1 MTDITKIINS
11 INNNKYIEDDEFN
24 ITDTDIDTDKKNS
37 PNVKSDNIAI
47 NIDSEDRNNI
57 NRNNINRNNIENS
70 DKSQDVQDGSD
81 MMNAIKKIGSKT
93 FRTHVIKDYVRPR
106 MEKDIKECFT
116 WREKW
121 SIISNIFFSLS
132 EFMCIIQTVLAFT
145 SSSYDLKL
153 LSFLAGMI
161 GVLCISFNRFGTYAK
176 NASSEKTSQLNEIL
190 ITIGIKDKVPDLM
203 DNDYGDGDKNK

>member
-11 INNNKYIEDDEFN
+11 INNNKYIEDDDFN
-24 ITDTDIDTDKKNS
+24 ITDIDTDKKNS
-37 PNVKSDNIAI
+37 PIPITPKITPTITSDNIAI
-47 NIDSEDRNNI
+47 NIDSEDINN
-57 NRNNINRNNIENS
+57 NENS
-70 DKSQDVQDGSD
+70 DKSQDGPDL
-81 MMNAIKKIGSKT
+81 MNAIKKIGSKT
-93 FRTHVIKDYVRPR
+93 FRTHIIKDYVRPR

-116 WREKW
+116 WRDKW
-121 SIISNIFFSLS
+121 SRISNIFFSLS

-153 LSFLAGMI
+153 LAFLAGMI

-190 ITIGIKDKVPDLM
+190 ITIGIKDKIPDLM
-203 DNDYGDGDKNK
+203 DNDYGDNDKKK

>member
-24 ITDTDIDTDKKNS
+24 ITDTYIDTDKKNS

-47 NIDSEDRNNI
+47 NIDSED
-57 NRNNINRNNIENS
+57 RNNINRNNIENS

-121 SIISNIFFSLS
+121 SIISNVFFSLS

>member
-11 INNNKYIEDDEFN
+11 INNNKYIEDDDFN
-24 ITDTDIDTDKKNS
+24 ITDIDTDKKNS
-37 PNVKSDNIAI
+37 PKSLPTNTPKVSTDNVLI
-47 NIDSEDRNNI
+47 NIDSEDKVNND
-57 NRNNINRNNIENS
+57 NENS
-70 DKSQDVQDGSD
+70 DSPEQI
-81 MMNAIKKIGSKT
+81 NAIKKIGSKT

-106 MEKDIKECFT
+106 MEKDIKESFV
-116 WREKW
+116 WRDKW
-121 SIISNIFFSLS
+121 SRISNIFFSLS

-176 NASSEKTSQLNEIL
+176 NASSEKTAQLNEIL
-190 ITIGIKDKVPDLM
+190 GTIGIKDKVPDLM

>member
-11 INNNKYIEDDEFN
+11 INNNSYIEEGEYE
-24 ITDTDIDTDKKNS
+24 ITDAQTNT
-37 PNVKSDNIAI
+37 PTMI
-47 NIDSEDRNNI
+47 NIDSEKHDDN
-57 NRNNINRNNIENS
+57 E
-70 DKSQDVQDGSD
+70 
-81 MMNAIKKIGSKT
+81 MLAIKKIGCKN

-106 MEKDIKECFT
+106 MERDIKDCFV

-121 SIISNIFFSLS
+121 SKLSNVFFSLS
-132 EFMCIIQTVLAFT
+132 EFLCIIQTVMAFT

-153 LSFLAGMI
+153 LSFLAGML

-203 DNDYGDGDKNK
+203 DNDYGDDKNK

>member
-11 INNNKYIEDDEFN
+11 INNNKYIENDEFN
-24 ITDTDIDTDKKNS
+24 ITDTDTDTDKKNS
-37 PNVKSDNIAI
+37 PIPITSKTTPDNIAI

-57 NRNNINRNNIENS
+57 ESS
-70 DKSQDVQDGSD
+70 DKSQDGPD

-106 MEKDIKECFT
+106 MEKDIKECFV

-121 SIISNIFFSLS
+121 SRISNIFFSLS
-132 EFMCIIQTVLAFT
+132 EFMCIVQTVMAFT

-176 NASSEKTSQLNEIL
+176 NASSEKTAQLNEIL

>member
-24 ITDTDIDTDKKNS
+24 ITDIEIDKKNS
-37 PNVKSDNIAI
+37 PIIPITPITPKLTPNVTPNNIAI
-47 NIDSEDRNNI
+47 NIDSEDRNN
-57 NRNNINRNNIENS
+57 NESS
-70 DKSQDVQDGSD
+70 DKSQDGPD

-106 MEKDIKECFT
+106 MEKDIKECFV

-121 SIISNIFFSLS
+121 SRISNIFFSLS
-132 EFMCIIQTVLAFT
+132 EFMCIVQTVMAFT

>member
-11 INNNKYIEDDEFN
+11 INNNKYIEEDDFN
-24 ITDTDIDTDKKNS
+24 ITDTDTDKKIS
-37 PNVKSDNIAI
+37 PVPITPKVTPDNIVL
-47 NIDSEDRNNI
+47 NIESEY
-57 NRNNINRNNIENS
+57 RNNIESS
-70 DKSQDVQDGSD
+70 DKSQDGTD

-93 FRTHVIKDYVRPR
+93 FRTHIIKDYVRPR

-121 SIISNIFFSLS
+121 SRISNIFFSLS
-132 EFMCIIQTVLAFT
+132 EFMCIIQTVMAFT

-203 DNDYGDGDKNK
+203 DNDYGDNDKIN

>member
-11 INNNKYIEDDEFN
+11 INNNKYIEDDDFN
-24 ITDTDIDTDKKNS
+24 ITDVDTDKKNS
-37 PNVKSDNIAI
+37 PKSLPTNTPKVSNDNVLI
-47 NIDSEDRNNI
+47 NIDSEDKNN
-57 NRNNINRNNIENS
+57 NDIENS
-70 DKSQDVQDGSD
+70 DSPEQI
-81 MMNAIKKIGSKT
+81 NALKKIGSKT

-106 MEKDIKECFT
+106 MEKDIKESFV
-116 WREKW
+116 WRDKW
-121 SIISNIFFSLS
+121 SRISNIFFSLS

-176 NASSEKTSQLNEIL
+176 NASSEKTAQLNEIL
-190 ITIGIKDKVPDLM
+190 GTIGIKDKVPDLM

>member
-11 INNNKYIEDDEFN
+11 INNNKYIEDDDFN
-24 ITDTDIDTDKKNS
+24 ITDIDTDKKNS
-37 PNVKSDNIAI
+37 PKSLPTNTPKVSTDNVLI
-47 NIDSEDRNNI
+47 NIDSEDKVNND
-57 NRNNINRNNIENS
+57 NENS
-70 DKSQDVQDGSD
+70 DSPEQI
-81 MMNAIKKIGSKT
+81 NAIKKIGSKT

-106 MEKDIKECFT
+106 MEKDIKESFV
-116 WREKW
+116 WRDKW
-121 SIISNIFFSLS
+121 SRISNIFFSLS

-190 ITIGIKDKVPDLM
+190 GTIGIKDKVPDLM

>member
-24 ITDTDIDTDKKNS
+24 ITDIDTDKKNS
-37 PNVKSDNIAI
+37 PIIPIIPKVTLDNVTPNNIAI
-47 NIDSEDRNNI
+47 NIDSEDRNN
-57 NRNNINRNNIENS
+57 NESS
-70 DKSQDVQDGSD
+70 DKSQDGPD
-81 MMNAIKKIGSKT
+81 MMNALKKFGSKT

-106 MEKDIKECFT
+106 MEKDIKECFV

-121 SIISNIFFSLS
+121 SRISNIFFSLS
-132 EFMCIIQTVLAFT
+132 EFMCIVQTVMAFT

>member
-11 INNNKYIEDDEFN
+11 INNNKYIEEDDFN
-24 ITDTDIDTDKKNS
+24 ITDTDTDKKIS
-37 PNVKSDNIAI
+37 PVPITPKVTPDNIVL
-47 NIDSEDRNNI
+47 NIESEY
-57 NRNNINRNNIENS
+57 RNNIESS
-70 DKSQDVQDGSD
+70 DKSQDGTDV
-81 MMNAIKKIGSKT
+81 MNAIKKIGSKT
-93 FRTHVIKDYVRPR
+93 FRTHIIKDYVRPR

-121 SIISNIFFSLS
+121 SRISNIFFSLS
-132 EFMCIIQTVLAFT
+132 EFMCIVQTVMAFT

>member
-24 ITDTDIDTDKKNS
+24 ITDIDTDKKIS
-37 PNVKSDNIAI
+37 PTPITPKVTPTITSDNIAI
-47 NIDSEDRNNI
+47 NIDSEDINN
-57 NRNNINRNNIENS
+57 NENS
-70 DKSQDVQDGSD
+70 DKSQDGPDL
-81 MMNAIKKIGSKT
+81 MNAIKKIGSKT
-93 FRTHVIKDYVRPR
+93 FRTHIIKDYVRPR

-116 WREKW
+116 WRDKW
-121 SIISNIFFSLS
+121 SRISNIFFSLS

-190 ITIGIKDKVPDLM
+190 ITIGIKDKIPDLM
-203 DNDYGDGDKNK
+203 DNDYGDNDKKK

>member
-1 MTDITKIINS
+1 MTDITKIIHS
-11 INNNKYIEDDEFN
+11 INNNSYIDEDEYN
-24 ITDTDIDTDKKNS
+24 VTDAEDKKQLTS
-37 PNVKSDNIAI
+37 PVQKNTVIT
-47 NIDSEDRNNI
+47 IDSEKNEETPDLS
-57 NRNNINRNNIENS
+57 E
-70 DKSQDVQDGSD
+70 KSQEGIL
-81 MMNAIKKIGSKT
+81 AIKKIGSKN

-106 MEKDIKECFT
+106 MERDIRECFV

-121 SIISNIFFSLS
+121 SKISNIFFSLS
-132 EFMCIIQTVLAFT
+132 EFLCIIQTVMAFT

-153 LSFLAGMI
+153 LSFLAGMV

-203 DNDYGDGDKNK
+203 DNDYGDDNKNK

>member
-11 INNNKYIEDDEFN
+11 INNNKYIEDDDFN
-24 ITDTDIDTDKKNS
+24 ITDTYTDKKIS
-37 PNVKSDNIAI
+37 PAQITPKVTPDNIVL
-47 NIDSEDRNNI
+47 NIESEY
-57 NRNNINRNNIENS
+57 RNNIESS
-70 DKSQDVQDGSD
+70 DKSQDGIDGTD
-81 MMNAIKKIGSKT
+81 VMNAIKKIGSKT
-93 FRTHVIKDYVRPR
+93 FRTHIIKDYVRPR

-121 SIISNIFFSLS
+121 SRISNIFFSLS
-132 EFMCIIQTVLAFT
+132 EFMCIIQTVMAFT

-153 LSFLAGMI
+153 LAFLAGMI

-203 DNDYGDGDKNK
+203 DNDYGDNDKIK

>member
-1 MTDITKIINS
+1 MTDITKIIHS
-11 INNNKYIEDDEFN
+11 INNNSYIDEDEYN
-24 ITDTDIDTDKKNS
+24 VTDAEDKKQLTPPTQKNT
-37 PNVKSDNIAI
+37 VIT
-47 NIDSEDRNNI
+47 IDSEKNE
-57 NRNNINRNNIENS
+57 ENQDLS
-70 DKSQDVQDGSD
+70 EKSHEGIL
-81 MMNAIKKIGSKT
+81 ALKKIGSKN

-106 MEKDIKECFT
+106 MERDIRECFV

-121 SIISNIFFSLS
+121 SRISNIFFSLS
-132 EFMCIIQTVLAFT
+132 EFLCIIQTVMAFT

-153 LSFLAGMI
+153 LSFLAGMV

-203 DNDYGDGDKNK
+203 DNDYGDDNKNK